1 MILKIYIK
9 LYKEDLKMIKAY
21 ERVAKAAANYNKK
34 TGEGANELLLAL
46 LEYHRKDRELGEA
59 LAKVDLILGGRN

>member
-1 MILKIYIK
+1 MINA
-9 LYKEDLKMIKAY
+9 YKRAMA
-21 ERVAKAAANYNKK
+21 AAANYNKT

-59 LAKVDLILGGRN
+59 LAKVDKILGGRN

>member
-1 MILKIYIK
+1 
-9 LYKEDLKMIKAY
+9 MIKAY